1 MIWKVLK
8 NNIKPGQIVGTFLGI
23 MLGLTI
29 LMGALSFYL
38 DVKPIFDDK
47 ESFWKDEYIIINKRI
62 DLTDTYAQTQSDTV
76 AKPLF
81 SKAEIEELKSQ
92 KFVKDVAEFS
102 SCSFKI
108 KASSKKD
115 SPIAG
120 FSSDLFFEAVPDE
133 FVDVNYAN
141 WKWEENNDFVPVIIP
156 KQYLNLYNFGF
167 AQSQNLPQVSEEGA
181 GLIKFNI
188 TIQGKGKKQK
198 FETRIIGFSER
209 INTIL
214 VPESFVKW
222 GNENFGEEKN
232 PRPGRI
238 IIIAKDPSSP
248 ELFKYL
254 EDHKYDLNKSE
265 LSNSKALAFL
275 KVIIS
280 IVLLIGLIIIVLAF
294 SLMVISIQLLLYRNN
309 ENISKLGMLGYSL
322 KEISLPYQI
331 MVIILF
337 IITFLTSIVPLAIFR
352 NFYLSN
358 LILLG
363 YENFNQVLLNVLSTG
378 LGFISIIV
386 VMLVFMVRGSI
397 KKIMKL
403 G

>member
-81 SKAEIEELKSQ
+81 SKAEIEDLKSQ

-108 KASSKKD
+108 KASSKND

-280 IVLLIGLIIIVLAF
+280 IVLLIGLIIIALAF

-331 MVIILF
+331 MVIVLF
-337 IITFLTSIVPLAIFR
+337 MITFLTSIIPLSIFR

-386 VMLVFMVRGSI
+386 VMLIFMVRGSI

>member
-81 SKAEIEELKSQ
+81 SKAEIEDLKSQ

>member
-8 NNIKPGQIVGTFLGI
+8 NNIKPGQIAGTFLGI

-62 DLTDTYAQTQSDTV
+62 ELTDTYAQIQNDKT

-81 SKAEIEELKSQ
+81 SEEDIEDIKKQ
-92 KFVKDVAEFS
+92 PFVKDVAEFS
-102 SCSFKI
+102 GCSFMI
-108 KASSKKD
+108 SASSAKD
-115 SPIAG
+115 GPIAG
-120 FSSDLFFEAVPDE
+120 FYSDLFFEAVPDKYI
-133 FVDVNYAN
+133 DVNYAN
-141 WKWEENNDFVPVIIP
+141 WKWEGNNGFVPAILP
-156 KQYLNLYNFGF
+156 KAYLNLYNFGF

-188 TIQGKGKKQK
+188 MIQGRGKKQK
-198 FETRIIGFSER
+198 FETRIVGFSER

-222 GNENFGEEKN
+222 GNENFGEEVS

-248 ELFKYL
+248 ELFKYI
-254 EDHKYDLNKSE
+254 EDHNYDLNKSE

-275 KVIIS
+275 KIIITIVLIIGLVII
-280 IVLLIGLIIIVLAF
+280 LLAF
-294 SLMVISIQLLLYRNN
+294 SLMVISIQLLLHRNN

-322 KEISLPYQI
+322 REISLPYQI

-337 IITFLTSIVPLAIFR
+337 VVTFLTSLIPLSFFR
-352 NFYLSN
+352 EYYSSN
-358 LILLG
+358 MVLLG
-363 YENFNQVLLNVLSTG
+363 YEKFNHILFNVLAPG
-378 LGFISIIV
+378 FGFITIIILLLMLMIRRSI
-386 VMLVFMVRGSI
+386 M
-397 KKIMKL
+397 KIMKA